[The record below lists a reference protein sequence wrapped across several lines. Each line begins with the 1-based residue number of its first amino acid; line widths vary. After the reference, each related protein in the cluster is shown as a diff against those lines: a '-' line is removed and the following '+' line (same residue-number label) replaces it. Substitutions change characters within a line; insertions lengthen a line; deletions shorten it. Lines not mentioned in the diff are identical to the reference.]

1 MVVLV
6 VGANGQLGARCA
18 AALMSRG
25 HDVRGS
31 VRVLDRGKALA
42 RIGVDVVQGDLSAR
56 EGLAKALV
64 GVDTVLVTA
73 NPVVPR
79 AGDRPEAVYA
89 GLLRLVDDAG
99 AAGVRRVV
107 LVSVPKTPL
116 DGAVPTVRHR
126 RRMEERLGAAGYEHV
141 VLRFPPFMECWLA
154 LVGSSIPLRGE
165 PFATVGRPS
174 PFLRRFRALTGSSI
188 EGHGVMLVPGRPTN
202 RNAFIAG
209 QDVAAACVE
218 AVERPEVAN
227 RVLEIGGPEVLTW
240 LDVASLYEEVLH
252 RRVRVMST
260 PTAVYAAASSALTP
274 VAKVPAAT
282 MALNRLLAGTETP
295 WSPGGGGL
303 LDPTTMGTV
312 REFLHAKAALSEALP
327 EVA

>member
-18 AALMSRG
+18 AMLMSRG

-31 VRVLDRGKALA
+31 VRVLARGEALA
-42 RIGVDVVQGDLSAR
+42 RTGVEVVQGDLGSR
-56 EGLAKALV
+56 EGLATALA

-89 GLLRLVDDAG
+89 GLLRLVDDAD
-99 AAGVRRVV
+99 ASGVRRVV

-116 DGAVPTVRHR
+116 DTAVPTVRHR
-126 RRMEERLGAAGYEHV
+126 RRMEDRLSAAGYEHV

-165 PFATVGRPS
+165 PYATVGRPS
-174 PFLRRFRALTGSSI
+174 PFLRRVRALTGSSI
-188 EGHGVMLVPGRPTN
+188 EGRGLMLVPGRPTN
-202 RNAFIAG
+202 RNAFISA
-209 QDVAAACVE
+209 QDVAAACAE
-218 AVERPEVAN
+218 AVERPDVTN
-227 RVLEIGGPEVLTW
+227 RVVEVGGPEVLTW
-240 LDVASLYEEVLH
+240 LEVAALYEEVLH

-260 PTAVYAAASSALTP
+260 PASVYAAASSVLRP
-274 VAKVPAAT
+274 VAEVPAAT
-282 MALNRLLAGTETP
+282 MALNRLLAATETP
-295 WSPGGGGL
+295 WPPGGGL
-303 LDPTTMGTV
+303 VDPASMVTV
-312 REFLHAKAALSEALP
+312 REFLHAKAALPAALP